1 MLVDGW
7 KVDGR
12 TAKLVTTVQDWV
24 STFENVKP
32 LDFFRETSVHT
43 QLSLK

>member
-1 MLVDGW
+1 MLVGGW

-12 TAKLVTTVQDWV
+12 TAKLVTTVQD
-24 STFENVKP
+24 SFENVKP
-32 LDFFRETSVHT
+32 LDFFRETSVHI